1 MILSF
6 EEYCNN
12 EWTTDFDIVNES
24 MSISSDVAE
33 ETQKVLNLINSSLN
47 GPDIKKE
54 GDGSLKFIKNPV
66 VKIFDC
72 DCELNFKFIRYLNR
86 DNNIA
91 RCNCFLHEKN
101 GIIYTTFC
109 LDGYIYIENGK
120 VSEICA
126 AIIGHELRHAYMYQK
141 IYNNIPDLSAQKRKD
156 SSKKWEDIYQS
167 ALSYIN
173 KAYAG
178 GDGNYS
184 ESILDLMFNIY
195 NSDVTEI
202 AAFTQQ
208 AYEDCKKCKT
218 VSEVKNKIKD
228 TILYKMK
235 ESFKIIL
242 DDMDYL
248 MKHHKN
254 QYEKFYNKRKQMVD
268 ECSKLP
274 SAHQL
279 QKLFTK
285 RYNKVLSNIGK
296 VISYIKYE
304 LEDKDTVKTV
314 IEKY

>member
-24 MSISSDVAE
+24 MSISIDVE
-33 ETQKVLNLINSSLN
+33 KETEKIVDLINSSLN

-54 GDGSLKFIKNPV
+54 DDGSLKFIKNPV

-72 DCELNFKFIRYLNR
+72 DCELDFTFVNYLKR
-86 DNNIA
+86 GTIA
-91 RCNCFLHEKN
+91 HCDAKLDEKN
-101 GIIYTTFC
+101 GISYTIFF
-109 LDGYIYIENGK
+109 LKGYIQIENGK

-126 AIIGHELRHAYMYQK
+126 AIIGHELRHSYILQKMYNNVPILSAK
-141 IYNNIPDLSAQKRKD
+141 KRYESEKKWSEIYN
-156 SSKKWEDIYQS
+156 S
-167 ALSYIN
+167 ALSYID
-173 KAYAG
+173 KAYA
-178 GDGNYS
+178 DKDRNYS
-184 ESILDLMFNIY
+184 ESILDLMIDIY
-195 NSDVTEI
+195 YSDVTEV
-202 AAFTQQ
+202 AAFTQE
-208 AYEDCKKCKT
+208 AYENCKKCKT

-228 TILYKMK
+228 TTLYKMK

-254 QYEKFYNKRKQMVD
+254 QYEKFYNKRKQMID

-279 QKLFTK
+279 QKLCTK
-285 RYNKVLSNIGK
+285 GYNKVLSNIGK